1 MKNAAEKLSGLRG
14 QLKKQGLAG
23 FIVPRIS
30 EYQGE
35 FVSAYAER
43 LAWLTGF
50 TGSAGS
56 ALVLADKA
64 AIITDGRYTIQL
76 AQQADKGLYE
86 FLNNPQTTSAK
97 WLAENAKP
105 DDVIGY
111 DPWLL
116 TVKQATEFAKTLGE
130 KGIKFEPVNANPV
143 DDVWKDKPSFPK
155 EKAEIFPIEFAG
167 VDSAA
172 KRKSICKILQEKN
185 LSACVITL
193 PDSLM

>member
-105 DDVIGY
+105 DDVIDY
-111 DPWLL
+111 DP
-116 TVKQATEFAKTLGE
+116 
-130 KGIKFEPVNANPV
+130 
-143 DDVWKDKPSFPK
+143 
-155 EKAEIFPIEFAG
+155 
-167 VDSAA
+167 
-172 KRKSICKILQEKN
+172 
-185 LSACVITL
+185 
-193 PDSLM
+193 